1 MEDLSF
7 EEEYE
12 IRAIQKNV
20 RNVIIKVLY
29 ENYRAEDILQN
40 EEQVQ
45 AIKDQ
50 VLSRINVEKYGIKKL
65 LKNIPLLEEL
75 AKSNTVHVLNH
86 IYKLTPVNDTKTKLE
101 NLNYN
106 RFMRVVL
113 KQIDKQKNQNP
124 KGTK

>member
-40 EEQVQ
+40 
-45 AIKDQ
+45 
-50 VLSRINVEKYGIKKL
+50 KY
-65 LKNIPLLEEL
+65 
-75 AKSNTVHVLNH
+75 
-86 IYKLTPVNDTKTKLE
+86 
-101 NLNYN
+101 
-106 RFMRVVL
+106 
-113 KQIDKQKNQNP
+113 
-124 KGTK
+124 

>member
-20 RNVIIKVLY
+20 RNVVIKVLY

-75 AKSNTVHVLNH
+75 AKSNTVLVLNH
-86 IYKLTPVNDTKTKLE
+86 VYKLTPVNDTKTKLA

-106 RFMRVVL
+106 RFMRVGL
-113 KQIDKQKNQNP
+113 KQIDTQKNQDP